1 MSRIFA
7 FGTNLLG
14 GAVLVSAKGE
24 KNEAERFTRLMGK
37 EKRKTR
43 EPDLPAPAE
52 TETAESEGET
62 TAHDSRN

>member
-7 FGTNLLG
+7 IGTNLLG
-14 GAVLVSAKGE
+14 GALLVSAKGE
-24 KNEAERFTRLMGK
+24 KNEAERFTRRLGK

-43 EPDLPAPAE
+43 EPEAAPAE